1 MNAQFYV
8 IPFDMEALMQKREHA
23 RCSLQQSIA
32 QHLHL
37 IITTAFG
44 ELPADQNFG
53 CSIWEYDFDNITSEH
68 KLKELIKQSL
78 FTSIQEYENRL
89 NNVRIELQVRQEE
102 LSDNIKGKRVKKRF
116 DITVRAVL
124 SATNENFIY
133 SDIFFTGPLSY
144 QSL

>member
-1 MNAQFYV
+1 
-8 IPFDMEALMQKREHA
+8 MEALMQKREHA